1 MLTSA
6 AGRSV
11 PLSDTSILKSEFY
24 QPWVRRSSSAMTCRD
39 PDRPSDPIGRTF
51 NRSSPADARQH
62 GGGGL
67 HRRDSCG
74 L

>member
-1 MLTSA
+1 
-6 AGRSV
+6 
-11 PLSDTSILKSEFY
+11 
-24 QPWVRRSSSAMTCRD
+24 MTCRD

-51 NRSSPADARQH
+51 NRSSPADARQR

-74 L
+74 LDACPLAGYDRGNTERKQSRQVFCNGLKGLGSR